1 MTVYIAIVGC
11 SFDKYINDHEPSQPA
26 TSSSTSSTA
35 PMYSPVVPLQTIAGT
50 RNDPI
55 MATTQAESHS
65 TVPYSVSLQPAAVD
79 IVSSPLSTST
89 AMIHTKK
96 SITPTLSC
104 SVPITVPSAVVSV
117 STQSHTKEI
126 SLATNDN
133 QLPPVSSTN
142 IAKNTVSE

>member
-11 SFDKYINDHEPSQPA
+11 LFDKYINDHEPSQPA
-26 TSSSTSSTA
+26 TSSSTA

-55 MATTQAESHS
+55 IATTQAESHS
-65 TVPYSVSLQPAAVD
+65 TVPYSVSSQPAAVD

-89 AMIHTKK
+89 AMLHTKK

-117 STQSHTKEI
+117 STQSYTKEI

-133 QLPPVSSTN
+133 HLPPVASTN